1 MDEDGR
7 SARHRCFEMFAL
19 KELLPE
25 IARKL
30 DIKLATVHRYH
41 LQWKKDPRFE
51 VVYQFA
57 KSLFNKINP
66 ERAGNLELLASAW
79 GYSIEQLEHILSQPY
94 GLRRLMVRKIK
105 TPSQA
110 VADRKMRLS
119 LELALLFSDF
129 LTKEDGQ
136 FTDIFWA
143 LHRLMREAA
152 AYRRQANE
160 RIEKQNEF
168 LALIHR
174 ILEIDLESEC
184 RGRVKPDRLSTEERD
199 ILIRDGIKKATR
211 KMEASYWLRIGEL
224 MVEGLTKEQA
234 REELYQDV
242 LGKGDLKVAKSFR
255 EFQNTVHPPKVG
267 DQSLPSVTPPSPASI
282 KDPPE
287 TTLNDPPGPNSG
299 SKELSTQ

>member
-1 MDEDGR
+1 MGTSCQSLMREFNFLKRKKRRKYPIKLDEEGR
-7 SARHRCFEMFAL
+7 SARRRCFEMFAL
-19 KELLPE
+19 KESLQE

-30 DIKLATVHRYH
+30 DIKLDTVRRYH

-51 VVYQFA
+51 VLYQFT

-66 ERAGNLELLASAW
+66 ERDRNLELFASAW
-79 GYSIEQLEHILSQPY
+79 GYSTEQLEHILSQPY
-94 GLRRLMVRKIK
+94 GLRRLMARKIK

-110 VADRKMRLS
+110 DADRKMRVA

-152 AYRRQANE
+152 DYRRQADE

-168 LALIHR
+168 IALIHR
-174 ILEIDLESEC
+174 ILEIDMERER
-184 RGRVKPDRLSTEERD
+184 RGRVKPDRLSAEERD
-199 ILIRDGIKKATR
+199 TLIRDGIKKAIR

-224 MVEGLTKEQA
+224 MGEGFTEEES
-234 REELYQDV
+234 REKLYQNM
-242 LGKGDLKVAKSFR
+242 LESGDARLMDFFYK
-255 EFQNTVHPPKVG
+255 FQDEVHHRKKDG
-267 DQSLPSVTPPSPASI
+267 PSVP
-282 KDPPE
+282 
-287 TTLNDPPGPNSG
+287 L
-299 SKELSTQ
+299 